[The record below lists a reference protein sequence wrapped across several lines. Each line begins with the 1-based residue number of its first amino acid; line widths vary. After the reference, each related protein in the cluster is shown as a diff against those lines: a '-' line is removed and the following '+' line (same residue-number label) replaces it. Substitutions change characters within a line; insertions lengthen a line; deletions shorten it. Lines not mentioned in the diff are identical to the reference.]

1 MVGVEFYPYPLHIFD
16 ANVKVTTL
24 VLNLA
29 YLGRFNYH
37 RVSLVIAFMYA
48 IATVISTL

>member
-1 MVGVEFYPYPLHIFD
+1 MVEVEFYPYPLHVFD
-16 ANVKVTTL
+16 ANLKDFTL
-24 VLNLA
+24 FLNLA
-29 YLGRFNYH
+29 HLEYFNYH